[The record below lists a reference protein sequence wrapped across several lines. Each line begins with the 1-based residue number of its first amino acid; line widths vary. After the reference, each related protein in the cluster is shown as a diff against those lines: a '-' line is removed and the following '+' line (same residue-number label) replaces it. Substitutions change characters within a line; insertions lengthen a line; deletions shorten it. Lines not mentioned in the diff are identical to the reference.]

1 MPEFNDDLIGFNI
14 EYCFTYLDEEDG
26 TEYPAWCDGVVESI
40 VNERLRTVMI
50 RWNADKVAE
59 GDALVNKH
67 PLMKSCWNPK
77 NPKQNAWREY
87 IDGVDS

>member
-1 MPEFNDDLIGFNI
+1 MPEFNNELIRFNI
-14 EYCFTYLDEEDG
+14 EYFFTYLDEEDG
-26 TEYPAWCDGVVESI
+26 TLYPAWCDGVIESI

-50 RWNADKVAE
+50 RWNADKVTE
-59 GDALVNKH
+59 GDALVSKH

>member
-1 MPEFNDDLIGFNI
+1 M
-14 EYCFTYLDEEDG
+14 
-26 TEYPAWCDGVVESI
+26 
-40 VNERLRTVMI
+40 NERLRTVTI

-59 GDALVNKH
+59 GDALVSKH

-87 IDGVDS
+87 VDGVDS